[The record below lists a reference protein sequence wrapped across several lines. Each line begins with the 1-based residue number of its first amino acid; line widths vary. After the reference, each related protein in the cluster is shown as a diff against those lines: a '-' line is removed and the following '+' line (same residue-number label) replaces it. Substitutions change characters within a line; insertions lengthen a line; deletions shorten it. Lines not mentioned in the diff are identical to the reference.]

1 MQILRLKD
9 VRQSRIPETVGCC
22 QSDNGKLIEYVNEA
36 QQRLLFKGGEVGWW
50 GSWMKVV
57 FNVDSQLDPFITLPR
72 SIARLINMDVCRRP
86 VRIQN
91 EFYEFLEAGVGL
103 QPLTNCGGST
113 VAQHGCNLLETYDR
127 GLFPTFSDLVPPNK
141 RLRFYITDQADVG
154 RRVLVQGT
162 DQNGTTIYSLDGTN
176 EVTGIFVGLTTPFA
190 DTPFD
195 ITTLTG
201 LQKDFTVGQ
210 VKVFEVDM
218 ATGTQRLILTM
229 EPTEEVAA
237 YRRYFL
243 NGLPR
248 NCCDPN
254 NPAVTTVQVTAM
266 AKLAF
271 IPVQVDTDYLIIQNL
286 PALKEGCQSVRFGEM
301 DDSLSAGQ
309 TGVHMTRA
317 LNLLN
322 GELRHHLGKEMP
334 AINFAPFGTAKLS
347 LQRIGSLF

>member
-1 MQILRLKD
+1 MQLLRLKD
-9 VRQSRIPETVGCC
+9 VRESRIPESVGCC
-22 QSDNGKLIEYVNEA
+22 QADQAKLIDYVNEA

-50 GSWMKVV
+50 GSWAKVV
-57 FNVDSQLDPFITLPR
+57 FNVDSQADPFITLPR
-72 SIARLINMDVCRRP
+72 NIARLINLDVCRRP

-103 QPLTNCGGST
+103 QPLTNCGGN
-113 VAQHGCNLLETYDR
+113 AQHGCNLLETYDR
-127 GLFPTFSDLVPPNK
+127 GTFPTFSDLVPPNK

-162 DQNGTTIYSLDGTN
+162 DQNGTTIYSLDGVD
-176 EVTGIFVGLTTPFA
+176 EVTGIYLGFTMPFV

-218 ATGTQRLILTM
+218 TTGTQRLILTM
-229 EPTEEVAA
+229 EPGEEVAG

-271 IPVQVDTDYLIIQNL
+271 IPVSVDPDYLIIQNL
-286 PALKEGCQSVRFGEM
+286 AALKEACQSVRFGEM

-309 TGVHMTRA
+309 KAVHMREA
-317 LNLLN
+317 INLLN

-334 AINFAPFGTAKLS
+334 AINFAPWGTAKLFH
-347 LQRIGSLF
+347 QRIGSLM